1 MKVIVV
7 GGGVI
12 GCAVAD
18 RLQRDGH
25 RVTLL
30 ERDRVAAHASGAAA
44 GLLAPHSEADQPGPF
59 HRLSVRSLALFDE
72 LAARLERDTGIDV
85 EFRRQETLRV
95 AFDPAALE
103 TLVKRVEWQTAAGL
117 SPRLLG
123 AAAAAAAEPELG
135 EVAGA
140 AVFLEA
146 QVTPPRF
153 VHALARAAAAA
164 GAEVREGVPA
174 MSLVER
180 SGRVEGVRT
189 FTGSEPADVVVLAAG
204 PWSPQLALTAAV
216 DLPVRPRRGQLVAL
230 DPPRRLL
237 RRMITA
243 GHLYLV
249 PKPAGELIC
258 GSTEEE
264 AAFEAHATAGG
275 ARLLLEFAIRTL
287 PALRDAR
294 VDRLWAALRPA
305 PPGPLPLVGPS
316 EREGLVL
323 ATGHNRNGI
332 LHAPLTAEIVAR
344 GLAGDWQD
352 LELL

>member
-12 GCAVAD
+12 GCAIAD

-25 RVTLL
+25 QVTLL
-30 ERDRVAAHASGAAA
+30 ERDRIAAHASGAAA
-44 GLLAPHSEADQPGPF
+44 GLLAPYSEADEPGPF
-59 HRLSVRSLALFDE
+59 HHLSVKSLALFDE
-72 LAARLERDTGIDV
+72 LARRLEQETGIDV
-85 EFRRQETLRV
+85 EFRHQETLRI
-95 AFDPAALE
+95 ALDAAAME
-103 TLVKRVEWQTAAGL
+103 TLVKRVGWQTAAGL
-117 SPRLLG
+117 TPRLLS
-123 AAAAAAAEPELG
+123 ADEAIEEEPELG

-140 AVFLEA
+140 AVFPEA

-174 MSLVER
+174 MGLIER

-189 FTGSEPADVVVLAAG
+189 FAGSEEADVVVLAAG
-204 PWSPQLALTAAV
+204 PWSPQLALTAGV
-216 DLPVRPRRGQLVAL
+216 EVPVRPRRGQLVAL
-230 DPPRRLL
+230 EPPRSVL

-264 AAFEAHATAGG
+264 AAFEAHATAAG
-275 ARLLLEFAIRTL
+275 AKLLLDFATRVV
-287 PALRDAR
+287 PALKDAR

-305 PPGPLPLVGPS
+305 PPGRLPLVGPS

-332 LHAPLTAEIVAR
+332 IHAPFTAEIVSR
-344 GLAGDWQD
+344 GLQGDWLD
-352 LELL
+352 LNTL

>member
-1 MKVIVV
+1 MKVIVI

-18 RLQRDGH
+18 RLQRGGH
-25 RVTLL
+25 QVTLL

-44 GLLAPHSEADQPGPF
+44 GLLAPYSEADEPGPF
-59 HRLSVRSLALFDE
+59 HRLSVQSLALFDD
-72 LAARLERDTGIDV
+72 LAARLERDTGVDV
-85 EFRRQETLRV
+85 EFRRQETLRL
-95 AFDPAALE
+95 ALDAAAME

-117 SPRLLG
+117 KPRLLTAEQ
-123 AAAAAAAEPELG
+123 AAAEEPELG

-140 AVFLEA
+140 AVFPEA
-146 QVTPPRF
+146 QVTPPRL

-164 GAEVREGVPA
+164 GADVREGTPA
-174 MSLVER
+174 MSLTER

-189 FTGSEPADVVVLAAG
+189 FAGTEPADVVVLAAG
-204 PWSPQLALTAAV
+204 PWSPQLALTAGV

-230 DPPRRLL
+230 EPPRGLL

-249 PKPAGELIC
+249 PKPAGEIIC

-264 AAFEAHATAGG
+264 AAFEAHATVGG
-275 ARLLLEFAIRTL
+275 AKVLLDFALRAV
-287 PALRDAR
+287 PALKDSRI
-294 VDRLWAALRPA
+294 DRLWAALRPA
-305 PPGPLPLVGPS
+305 PPGRLPIVGPS

-332 LHAPLTAEIVAR
+332 IHAPLTAEIVAR

-352 LELL
+352 LERL